1 MYIDIN
7 VIFTLVCIEN
17 NVLCF
22 SAKANVFFEQNI
34 RDSSG
39 RQESMHGT
47 YVLHN
52 TLDISK
58 LFTSIEFMSHEPR
71 FRCSLVP

>member
-39 RQESMHGT
+39 QESMHGI
-47 YVLHN
+47 LHN
-52 TLDISK
+52 THDKI
-58 LFTSIEFMSHEPR
+58 M
-71 FRCSLVP
+71 

>member
-1 MYIDIN
+1 MYTDIN

-39 RQESMHGT
+39 QESMHDGII
-47 YVLHN
+47 LHN
-52 TLDISK
+52 TYDKI
-58 LFTSIEFMSHEPR
+58 T
-71 FRCSLVP
+71 